1 MLPALLLPVLILL
14 ATPTITAAA
23 ANTTFP
29 RVTGSSLEKRKLEL
43 PRDFEGEVNLVIV
56 AFAREQQHDADTW
69 IAEAKRLEKSDPT
82 FHYYELPITSRSN
95 PLFRWWLDSAMRRL
109 IDDPGAR
116 QRTITLYLD
125 KKSFKNDLHISDERK
140 IHVFLV
146 KKDGTVFWQ
155 SEGPASGTKLEFM
168 RIALKTSQPGH

>member
-1 MLPALLLPVLILL
+1 MLRASLLPILVLF
-14 ATPTITAAA
+14 ATPTITRAA

-29 RVTGSSLEKRKLEL
+29 QVSGSSLEKRKFEL

-56 AFAREQQHDADTW
+56 AFTREQQHDADTW
-69 IAEAKRLEKSDPT
+69 IAEGKRLEKTDPT

-125 KKSFKNDLHISDERK
+125 KKSFKNALHISDERK
-140 IHVFLV
+140 IHVLLV
-146 KKDGTVFWQ
+146 KKDGTAFWQ
-155 SEGPASGTKLEFM
+155 AEGPAGETQLEVM
-168 RIALKTSQPGH
+168 RIALKASQPSH